1 MKLVLFLIASSLLSL
16 LHLASSIN
24 LRPPTTML
32 SAMRSNADT
41 LGTRMSWH
49 ASNMMRRSR
58 RGCEM
63 VGSRRK
69 ELPCLRAWSLPSAAM
84 MKVGLTCAVA
94 SLLPFTIYRRW
105 MSIQAG
111 RKFRE
116 RAALYMTIPLI
127 SGILNWATN
136 RLAVWMIFNPQE
148 FYGIPFI
155 SRKIEGQP
163 LGWFG
168 WQGIVPAKVTKMSSD
183 IVDITTEQLLDVKKI
198 FGRIEENR
206 LLDHLRQG
214 NLFAAVL
221 NSAKASEVLPSS
233 LIREGEAKVAGGGA
247 TLTSHLLEHKTERI
261 VMRVIRALKKDPLKF
276 CPLKS
281 AVVDDMTRNKMLLC
295 ELFQRCGRQ
304 ELKFLVFMG
313 LWGGAALGIVQVL

>member
-58 RGCEM
+58 RG
-63 VGSRRK
+63 
-69 ELPCLRAWSLPSAAM
+69 W
-84 MKVGLTCAVA
+84 
-94 SLLPFTIYRRW
+94 
-105 MSIQAG
+105 

-127 SGILNWATN
+127 SGSQGILNWATN
-136 RLAVWMIFNPQE
+136 RLAVNDRAAIA
-148 FYGIPFI
+148 I
-155 SRKIEGQP
+155 SVRKIEGQP

-281 AVVDDMTRNKMLLC
+281 A
-295 ELFQRCGRQ
+295 
-304 ELKFLVFMG
+304 
-313 LWGGAALGIVQVL
+313 